1 MIFSSRTTAR
11 TSRLAALLF
20 GAAVAAAGAAE
31 PAEAREWPA
40 PRGHLSDFAGIVDAA
55 SADSIQALAVELK
68 EKTGAELAVVTIQDL
83 GGESID
89 PAAVDLFQQWGIG
102 GKGKDD
108 GVLIVL
114 ALGERRVK
122 IEVGYG
128 LEGILPDGRC
138 GSIIRLVMGPDLRAD
153 RFGAGLQ
160 RGAEAVANVIA
171 QDRGVALER
180 RGRGIAPAGPGGG
193 SQKQHLIVFLVFA
206 ILVPIL
212 IVSRIARARR
222 SGRWGDWRSGRRRN
236 WYDPW
241 GGFGGGL
248 GGMGGFGGLGG
259 GGGGRG
265 GGFGGFGGG
274 RSGGGG
280 ASGGF

>member
-1 MIFSSRTTAR
+1 
-11 TSRLAALLF
+11 
-20 GAAVAAAGAAE
+20 VAAG
-31 PAEAREWPA
+31 PAEARKWPE
-40 PRGHLSDFAGIVDAA
+40 PRGYVSDFAGIIDPA
-55 SADSIQALAVELK
+55 SADSIDALALELK

-89 PAAVDLFQQWGIG
+89 PAAVELFEQWGIG
-102 GKGKDD
+102 AKGKDE
-108 GVLIVL
+108 GVLILL
-114 ALGERRVK
+114 AVAERRVK

-138 GSIIRLVMGPDLRAD
+138 GSIIRLVMGPDLHAD

-160 RGAEAVANVIA
+160 RGAEAVAGVIA
-171 QDRGVALER
+171 QDRGVTLER
-180 RGRGIAPAGPGGG
+180 GGSGVAPAGSGDG
-193 SQKQHLIVFLVFA
+193 SPWPFLVVFLIFA
-206 ILVPIL
+206 IGVPVL
-212 IVSRIARARR
+212 MASASRS

-248 GGMGGFGGLGG
+248 GGLGGFGGGG

-265 GGFGGFGGG
+265 GGGFGGFGGG
-274 RSGGGG
+274 GSGGGG

>member
-1 MIFSSRTTAR
+1 
-11 TSRLAALLF
+11 
-20 GAAVAAAGAAE
+20 
-31 PAEAREWPA
+31 
-40 PRGHLSDFAGIVDAA
+40 LSDFAGIVDPA
-55 SADSIQALAVELK
+55 SADSIEALAVELR
-68 EKTGAELAVVTIQDL
+68 EKTGAQLAVVTVKDL

-89 PAAVDLFQQWGIG
+89 PVAVELFQQWRIG

-108 GVLIVL
+108 GVLILL
-114 ALGERRVK
+114 AHAERRVR

-138 GSIIRLVMGPDLRAD
+138 GSIIRLVMGPDLHAD
-153 RFGAGLQ
+153 RFGAGVQ

-171 QDRGVALER
+171 RDRGVTLDR
-180 RGRGIAPAGPGGG
+180 RGRGVAPAGSGAESPWP
-193 SQKQHLIVFLVFA
+193 HLIVFLIFA
-206 ILVPIL
+206 MLLPIL
-212 IVSRIARARR
+212 IARRARR
-222 SGRWGDWRSGRRRN
+222 SGRWGEWSDGRRRN

-248 GGMGGFGGLGG
+248 GGLGGFGG
-259 GGGGRG
+259 GGGGG
-265 GGFGGFGGG
+265 GSGGFGGFGGG